1 MATVIDS
8 LIVTLG
14 LDNKD
19 FQQGMK
25 DTEKGLSDTR
35 KNTDRVG
42 KQIAASGKDAAEFF
56 GQMQRSA
63 IKFFAVL
70 TAGKGLINFTR
81 DVVSTG
87 ANLYRLSQNLDI
99 SADTLH
105 RWGRA
110 ADLNGGSME
119 GFLGT
124 LQNLGSQVTEIFM
137 KGDSAI
143 TPYLRQLG
151 VSVTDAAGKAK
162 PLTDILADIADS
174 TEKAFPDRNQRY
186 SYLKQMGF
194 DEGTINLIAK
204 GGKELS
210 STLAAQQGFSQ
221 KDADAAYKAEQTWIK
236 AQQRLEKLTRE
247 LVIKVL
253 PSLERLAESFVKM
266 AEVIIPPLSKAVEIF
281 AELDEKTDGWSTSLI
296 LALATLRLLGGSAVI
311 GGIASLSATMAGLAA
326 GAASLAAPLGFL
338 LYSGGLNKGE
348 DEELRKLQGDNYMG
362 PTLENKGH
370 DMSGVNDSSPARRNR
385 NPGNINFAGQKG
397 ATKNGRFAKFETVEA
412 GVAQM
417 YKQLAKYEREGRN
430 TIEKIISRW
439 APESENGSET
449 EAYIREVSKRMGI
462 DRNAQ
467 ISMANPAQAAS
478 LISAMAK
485 QESGWSLTDRQLW
498 GGIGQAHPMTQA
510 GAMSGVSMAQGGGGG
525 SQSISI
531 GQITVNT
538 AAKDARGVAAELKG
552 EIVRQFDAGLR

>member
-87 ANLYRLSQNLDI
+87 ANLSRLSKNLNI
-99 SADTLH
+99 SADTMH
-105 RWGRA
+105 RWGKA
-110 ADLNGGSME
+110 SELNGGSME

-204 GGKELS
+204 GGKELR

-236 AQQRLEKLTRE
+236 SQQRLEKLTRE

-253 PSLERLAESFVKM
+253 PSLERLANSFVKM
-266 AEVIIPPLSKAVEIF
+266 AEVMIPPLSSAIDIF
-281 AELDEKTDGWSTSLI
+281 VELDEATDGWSTSLA
-296 LALATLRLLGGSAVI
+296 LALGTLQLIGGSAVL
-311 GGIASLSATMAGLAA
+311 GGLASVATKIASIATSAATLST
-326 GAASLAAPLGFL
+326 PLWLL
-338 LYSGGLNKGE
+338 LYSEGLNKGE
-348 DEELRKLQGDNYMG
+348 DEELRKLQGENYMG
-362 PTLENKGH
+362 PTVANKKGGTVAERH
-370 DMSGVNDSSPARRNR
+370 N
-385 NPGNINFAGQKG
+385 NPGNLVFAGQRG
-397 ATKNGRFAKFETVEA
+397 ATKGETVAGHTFAKFQSTEEGVAALYRQLQLYQKRGIDTLTEIMGVYAPEGSNNTGAYINALSKTTGLDPNQQLNFGDPATAAAMIRGISQHEA
-412 GVAQM
+412 GKSYLNEQ
-417 YKQLAKYEREGRN
+417 QIL
-430 TIEKIISRW
+430 S
-439 APESENGSET
+439 
-449 EAYIREVSKRMGI
+449 GI
-462 DRNAQ
+462 
-467 ISMANPAQAAS
+467 
-478 LISAMAK
+478 
-485 QESGWSLTDRQLW
+485 
-498 GGIGQAHPMTQA
+498 
-510 GAMSGVSMAQGGGGG
+510 SMAQGGGSG
-525 SQSISI
+525 SSSVSI
-531 GQITVNT
+531 GQITVQT
-538 AAKDARGVAAELKG
+538 QATDARGIASGLKG

>member
-143 TPYLRQLG
+143 TPYLRQLRVG
-151 VSVTDAAGKAK
+151 VTDAAGKAK
-162 PLTDILADIADS
+162 PLTDILADIADAA
-174 TEKAFPDRNQRY
+174 EKIYPDRQQRY
-186 SYLKQMGF
+186 AFLQQMGF
-194 DEGTINLIAK
+194 DEGTLNLLVK
-204 GGKELS
+204 GGKELRNVI
-210 STLAAQQGFSQ
+210 AAQQEYSD
-221 KDADAAYKAEQTWIK
+221 KDNKAAFEAEQTWIK
-236 AQQRLEKLTRE
+236 AQQRLEKLTRD
-247 LVIKVL
+247 LVIKIL
-253 PSLERLAESFVKM
+253 PSLERLIETFVKFV
-266 AEVIIPPLSKAVEIF
+266 EVIIPPLSKAVEIF
-281 AELDEKTDGWSTSLI
+281 AELDEKTDGWSTALL
-296 LALATLRLLGGSAVI
+296 LALATLRLIGGSAVI
-311 GGIASLSATMAGLAA
+311 GGLASLSGIIAGLAA
-326 GAASLAAPLGFL
+326 GAAALAAPLGFL

-348 DEELRKLQGDNYMG
+348 DEALRNLQGDNYMG
-362 PTLENKGH
+362 ATVANKPGASVAERH
-370 DMSGVNDSSPARRNR
+370 N
-385 NPGNINFAGQKG
+385 NPGNLVFAGQRG
-397 ATKNGRFAKFETVEA
+397 ATVGETVAGHTFAKFQSTEEGVAALYRQLQLYQKRGIDTLTEIMGVYAPEGANNTGAYIKALSKTTGLDPNQQLNFGDPATAAAMIRGISQHEA
-412 GVAQM
+412 GKSYLNDQ
-417 YKQLAKYEREGRN
+417 QIL
-430 TIEKIISRW
+430 S
-439 APESENGSET
+439 
-449 EAYIREVSKRMGI
+449 GI
-462 DRNAQ
+462 N
-467 ISMANPAQAAS
+467 
-478 LISAMAK
+478 
-485 QESGWSLTDRQLW
+485 
-498 GGIGQAHPMTQA
+498 
-510 GAMSGVSMAQGGGGG
+510 MAQGGGGG
-525 SQSISI
+525 SSSVSI
-531 GQITVNT
+531 GQITINT
-538 AAKDARGVAAELKG
+538 QATDARGVAAGLRG
-552 EIVRQFDAGLR
+552 EIVRQHDAGLR

>member
-81 DVVSTG
+81 DVVTTG

-143 TPYLRQLG
+143 TPYLRQLRVG
-151 VSVTDAAGKAK
+151 VTDVAGKAK
-162 PLTDILADIADS
+162 PLTDILADIADAA
-174 TEKAFPDRNQRY
+174 EKIYPDRQQRY
-186 SYLKQMGF
+186 AFLQQMGF
-194 DEGTINLIAK
+194 DEGTLNLLVK
-204 GGKELS
+204 GGKELRNVI
-210 STLAAQQGFSQ
+210 AAQQEYSD
-221 KDADAAYKAEQTWIK
+221 KDNKAAFEAEQTWIK
-236 AQQRLEKLTRE
+236 AQQRLEKLTRD
-247 LVIKVL
+247 LVIKIL
-253 PSLERLAESFVKM
+253 PSLERLIETFVKFV
-266 AEVIIPPLSKAVEIF
+266 EVIIPPLSQAVEIF

-311 GGIASLSATMAGLAA
+311 GGIASLSATIAGLAA
-326 GAASLAAPLGFL
+326 GAAALAAPLGFL

-348 DEELRKLQGDNYMG
+348 DEELRKLQGEHYMG
-362 PTLENKGH
+362 PTLENKGP

-485 QESGWSLTDRQLW
+485 QESGWTLTDRQLW
-498 GGIGQAHPMTQA
+498 GGVGQAHPMTQA
-510 GAMSGVSMAQGGGGG
+510 GAMSGINLAQGGSGG
-525 SQSISI
+525 SSSVSI
-531 GQITVNT
+531 GQITINT
-538 AAKDARGVAAELKG
+538 QATDARGVASGLRG
-552 EIVRQFDAGLR
+552 EIVRQHDAGLR

>member
-1 MATVIDS
+1 METVIDS

-35 KNTDRVG
+35 KKTDRVG

-81 DVVSTG
+81 DVITTG
-87 ANLYRLSQNLDI
+87 ANLSRLSKNLNI
-99 SADTLH
+99 SADTMH
-105 RWGRA
+105 RWGKA
-110 ADLNGGSME
+110 SELNGGSME

-124 LQNLGSQVTEIFM
+124 LQNLNNQVTEIFM

-162 PLTDILADIADS
+162 PLTAVLGDIADA
-174 TEKAFPDRNQRY
+174 TEKAFPDRQQRY
-186 SYLKQMGF
+186 AYLQQMGF

-204 GGKELS
+204 GGKELR

-236 AQQRLEKLTRE
+236 AQQRLEKLTRD

-266 AEVIIPPLSKAVEIF
+266 TEVIIPPLSKAVEIF

-311 GGIASLSATMAGLAA
+311 GGIASLSATIAGLAA

-348 DEELRKLQGDNYMG
+348 DEELRKLQGENYMG
-362 PTLENKGH
+362 PTVANKPGTSVAERH
-370 DMSGVNDSSPARRNR
+370 N
-385 NPGNINFAGQKG
+385 NPGNLVFAGQRG
-397 ATKNGRFAKFETVEA
+397 ATKGETVAGHTFAKFQSAEEGIAALYRQLQLYQKRGIDTLTEIMGVYAPEGSNNTAAYVQALSKSTGLDPNQQLNFNDPATAAAMIRGISQHEA
-412 GVAQM
+412 GRSYLNDQ
-417 YKQLAKYEREGRN
+417 QIL
-430 TIEKIISRW
+430 S
-439 APESENGSET
+439 
-449 EAYIREVSKRMGI
+449 GI
-462 DRNAQ
+462 N
-467 ISMANPAQAAS
+467 
-478 LISAMAK
+478 
-485 QESGWSLTDRQLW
+485 
-498 GGIGQAHPMTQA
+498 
-510 GAMSGVSMAQGGGGG
+510 MAQGSGGG
-525 SQSISI
+525 SSSVSI
-531 GQITVNT
+531 GQITVQT
-538 AAKDARGVAAELKG
+538 QATDARGIASGLKS
-552 EIVRQFDAGLR
+552 EIVRQFDAGMR

>member
-19 FQQGMK
+19 FQRGMK

-87 ANLYRLSQNLDI
+87 ANLSRLSKNLNI
-99 SADTLH
+99 SADTMH
-105 RWGRA
+105 RWGKA
-110 ADLNGGSME
+110 SELNGGSME

-204 GGKELS
+204 GGKELR

-281 AELDEKTDGWSTSLI
+281 AELDEKTDGWSTALL
-296 LALATLRLLGGSAVI
+296 LALATLRLIGGAAVI
-311 GGIASLSATMAGLAA
+311 GGLASLSGIIAGLAA
-326 GAASLAAPLGFL
+326 GAAALAAPLGFL
-338 LYSGGLNKGE
+338 LYSGGLSKGE
-348 DEELRKLQGDNYMG
+348 DEELRKLQGENYMG
-362 PTLENKGH
+362 PTVVNKKGGTVAERH
-370 DMSGVNDSSPARRNR
+370 N
-385 NPGNINFAGQKG
+385 NPGNLVFAGQRG
-397 ATKNGRFAKFETVEA
+397 ATKGETVAGHTFAKFQSTEEGVAALYRQLQLYQKRGIDTLTEIMGVYAPEGANNTGAYINALSKTTGLDPNQQLNFGDPATAAAMIRGISQHEA
-412 GVAQM
+412 GKSYLNDQ
-417 YKQLAKYEREGRN
+417 QIL
-430 TIEKIISRW
+430 S
-439 APESENGSET
+439 
-449 EAYIREVSKRMGI
+449 GI
-462 DRNAQ
+462 N
-467 ISMANPAQAAS
+467 
-478 LISAMAK
+478 
-485 QESGWSLTDRQLW
+485 
-498 GGIGQAHPMTQA
+498 
-510 GAMSGVSMAQGGGGG
+510 MAQGGGGG
-525 SQSISI
+525 SSSVSI
-531 GQITVNT
+531 GQITVQT
-538 AAKDARGVAAELKG
+538 QATDARGIASGLKG
-552 EIVRQFDAGLR
+552 EIVRQFDAGIR

>member
-81 DVVSTG
+81 DVVTTG
-87 ANLYRLSQNLDI
+87 ANLSRLSKNLNI
-99 SADTLH
+99 SADTMH
-105 RWGRA
+105 RWGKA
-110 ADLNGGSME
+110 SELNGGSME

-124 LQNLGSQVTEIFM
+124 LQNLNNQVTEIFM
-137 KGDSAI
+137 RGDSAI

-151 VSVTDAAGKAK
+151 VSVTDASGKAK
-162 PLTDILADIADS
+162 PLTAVLGDIADA
-174 TEKAFPDRNQRY
+174 TEKAFPDRQQRY
-186 SYLKQMGF
+186 AYLQQMGF

-204 GGKELS
+204 GGKELRA
-210 STLAAQQGFSQ
+210 TLSAQQGFSQ

-236 AQQRLEKLTRE
+236 AQQRLEKLTRD

-348 DEELRKLQGDNYMG
+348 DEEIRRLQGEHYMG
-362 PTLENKGH
+362 PTVANKKGGTVAERH
-370 DMSGVNDSSPARRNR
+370 N
-385 NPGNINFAGQKG
+385 NPGNLVFAGQRG
-397 ATKNGRFAKFETVEA
+397 ATVGETVAGHTFAKFQSTEEGVAALYRQLQLYQKRGIDTLTEIMGVYAPEGANNTGAYINALSKSTGLDPNQQLNFNDPATAAAMIRGISQHEA
-412 GVAQM
+412 GKSYLNDQ
-417 YKQLAKYEREGRN
+417 QIL
-430 TIEKIISRW
+430 S
-439 APESENGSET
+439 
-449 EAYIREVSKRMGI
+449 GI
-462 DRNAQ
+462 
-467 ISMANPAQAAS
+467 
-478 LISAMAK
+478 
-485 QESGWSLTDRQLW
+485 
-498 GGIGQAHPMTQA
+498 
-510 GAMSGVSMAQGGGGG
+510 SMAQGSGGG
-525 SQSISI
+525 SSSVSI

-538 AAKDARGVAAELKG
+538 AAKDARGIAAGLKS
-552 EIVRQFDAGLR
+552 EIVRQFDPGMR

>member
-81 DVVSTG
+81 DVVTTG
-87 ANLYRLSQNLDI
+87 ANLSRLSKNLNI
-99 SADTLH
+99 SADTMH
-105 RWGRA
+105 RWGKA
-110 ADLNGGSME
+110 SELNGGSME

-124 LQNLGSQVTEIFM
+124 LQNLNNQVTEIFM

-162 PLTDILADIADS
+162 PLTAVLGDIADA
-174 TEKAFPDRNQRY
+174 TEKAFPDRQQRY
-186 SYLKQMGF
+186 AYLQQMGF

-204 GGKELS
+204 GGKELRA
-210 STLAAQQGFSQ
+210 TLAAQQGFSQ

-236 AQQRLEKLTRE
+236 AQQRLEKMTRD

-266 AEVIIPPLSKAVEIF
+266 AEVVIPPLSKAVEIF

-311 GGIASLSATMAGLAA
+311 GGLAGVATKLAA
-326 GAASLAAPLGFL
+326 MAASAASLAAPLGFL

-348 DEELRKLQGDNYMG
+348 DEELRKLQGENYMG
-362 PTLENKGH
+362 PTVANKKG
-370 DMSGVNDSSPARRNR
+370 SSVAERHN
-385 NPGNINFAGQKG
+385 NPGNLVFAGQRG
-397 ATKNGRFAKFETVEA
+397 ATVGETVAGHTFAKFKSTEEGVAALYRQLQLYQKRGIDTLTEIMGVYAPEGSNDTSAYIKALSKTTGLDPNQQLNFGDPATAAAMIRGISQHEA
-412 GVAQM
+412 GRSYLNDQ
-417 YKQLAKYEREGRN
+417 QIL
-430 TIEKIISRW
+430 S
-439 APESENGSET
+439 
-449 EAYIREVSKRMGI
+449 GI
-462 DRNAQ
+462 
-467 ISMANPAQAAS
+467 
-478 LISAMAK
+478 
-485 QESGWSLTDRQLW
+485 
-498 GGIGQAHPMTQA
+498 
-510 GAMSGVSMAQGGGGG
+510 SMAQGGGGG
-525 SQSISI
+525 SSSVSI

-538 AAKDARGVAAELKG
+538 AATDARGIASGLKG
-552 EIVRQFDAGLR
+552 EIVRQFDAGMR

>member
-56 GQMQRSA
+56 GEMQRSA

-81 DVVSTG
+81 DVVTTG

-162 PLTDILADIADS
+162 PLTDILADIASS
-174 TEKAFPDRNQRY
+174 TEKAFPDRQQRY
-186 SYLKQMGF
+186 AYLKQMGF
-194 DEGTINLIAK
+194 DEGTVNLLVK
-204 GGKELS
+204 GGKELRNVI
-210 STLAAQQGFSQ
+210 AAQQEYSD
-221 KDADAAYKAEQTWIK
+221 KDNKAAFEAEQTWIK
-236 AQQRLEKLTRE
+236 AQQRLEKLTRD

-253 PSLERLAESFVKM
+253 PSLERLIETFVKF

-281 AELDEKTDGWSTSLI
+281 AELDEKTDGWSTSLL

-311 GGIASLSATMAGLAA
+311 GGLASLSGTIAGLAA

-338 LYSGGLNKGE
+338 LYSGGLSKGE
-348 DEELRKLQGDNYMG
+348 DEELRKLQGENYMG
-362 PTLENKGH
+362 PTVANKPGTSVAERH
-370 DMSGVNDSSPARRNR
+370 N
-385 NPGNINFAGQKG
+385 NPGNLVFAGQRG
-397 ATKNGRFAKFETVEA
+397 ATKGETVAGHTFAKFQSTEEGVAALYRQLQLYQKRGIDTLTEIMGVYAPEGSNDTSAYIKALSKTTGLDPNQQLNFNDPATAAAMIRGISQHEA
-412 GVAQM
+412 G
-417 YKQLAKYEREGRN
+417 R
-430 TIEKIISRW
+430 
-439 APESENGSET
+439 
-449 EAYIREVSKRMGI
+449 AYLNDQQILSGI
-462 DRNAQ
+462 
-467 ISMANPAQAAS
+467 
-478 LISAMAK
+478 
-485 QESGWSLTDRQLW
+485 
-498 GGIGQAHPMTQA
+498 
-510 GAMSGVSMAQGGGGG
+510 SMAQGGGGG
-525 SQSISI
+525 SSSVSI
-531 GQITVNT
+531 GQITVQT
-538 AAKDARGVAAELKG
+538 QATDARGIASGLKG

>member
-19 FQQGMK
+19 FQKGMK

-87 ANLYRLSQNLDI
+87 ANLSRLSKNLNI
-99 SADTLH
+99 SADTMH
-105 RWGRA
+105 RWGKA
-110 ADLNGGSME
+110 SELNGGSME

-151 VSVTDAAGKAK
+151 VSVTDAVGKAK

-174 TEKAFPDRNQRY
+174 TEKAFPDRQQRY

-204 GGKELS
+204 GGKELR

-221 KDADAAYKAEQTWIK
+221 KDADAAYRAEQTWIK

-266 AEVIIPPLSKAVEIF
+266 AEVIIPPMSKAVEIF

-348 DEELRKLQGDNYMG
+348 DEELRKLQGDKYMG
-362 PTLENKGH
+362 PTVANKPGTSVAERH
-370 DMSGVNDSSPARRNR
+370 N
-385 NPGNINFAGQKG
+385 NPGNLVFAGQRG
-397 ATKNGRFAKFETVEA
+397 ATKGETVAGHTFAKFQSTEEGVAALYRQLQLYQKRGIDTLTEIMGVYAPEGANNTGAYINALSKTTGLDPDQQLNFGDPATAAAMIRGISQHEA
-412 GVAQM
+412 GKSYLNDQ
-417 YKQLAKYEREGRN
+417 QIL
-430 TIEKIISRW
+430 S
-439 APESENGSET
+439 
-449 EAYIREVSKRMGI
+449 GI
-462 DRNAQ
+462 N
-467 ISMANPAQAAS
+467 
-478 LISAMAK
+478 
-485 QESGWSLTDRQLW
+485 
-498 GGIGQAHPMTQA
+498 
-510 GAMSGVSMAQGGGGG
+510 MAQSVGGG
-525 SQSISI
+525 SSSVSI
-531 GQITVNT
+531 GQITVQT
-538 AAKDARGVAAELKG
+538 QATDARGIASGLKG
-552 EIVRQFDAGLR
+552 EIVRQFDAGMR

>member
-70 TAGKGLINFTR
+70 TAGKGLVNFTR
-81 DVVSTG
+81 DVVTTG
-87 ANLYRLSQNLDI
+87 ANLSRLSKNLNI
-99 SADTLH
+99 SADTMH
-105 RWGRA
+105 RWGKA
-110 ADLNGGSME
+110 SELNGGSME

-162 PLTDILADIADS
+162 PLTDILADIADA

-204 GGKELS
+204 GGKELR

-266 AEVIIPPLSKAVEIF
+266 TELIIPPLSQAVEIF
-281 AELDEKTDGWSTSLI
+281 AVLDEKTEGWSTSLL

-338 LYSGGLNKGE
+338 LYSSGLNKGE
-348 DEELRKLQGDNYMG
+348 DEELRKLQGENYMG
-362 PTLENKGH
+362 PTVANKPGTSVAERH
-370 DMSGVNDSSPARRNR
+370 N
-385 NPGNINFAGQKG
+385 NPGNLVFAGQRG
-397 ATKNGRFAKFETVEA
+397 ATVGETVAGHAFAKFQSTEEGVAALYRQLQLYQKRGIDTLTEIMGVYAPEGANNTGAYINALSKTTGLDPNQQLNFGDPATAAAMIRGISQHEA
-412 GVAQM
+412 GKSYLNDQ
-417 YKQLAKYEREGRN
+417 QIL
-430 TIEKIISRW
+430 S
-439 APESENGSET
+439 
-449 EAYIREVSKRMGI
+449 GI
-462 DRNAQ
+462 N
-467 ISMANPAQAAS
+467 
-478 LISAMAK
+478 
-485 QESGWSLTDRQLW
+485 
-498 GGIGQAHPMTQA
+498 
-510 GAMSGVSMAQGGGGG
+510 MAQGGGGG
-525 SQSISI
+525 SSSVSI
-531 GQITVNT
+531 GQITINT
-538 AAKDARGVAAELKG
+538 QATDARGVASGLRG
-552 EIVRQFDAGLR
+552 EIVRQHDAGLR

>member
-143 TPYLRQLG
+143 TPYLRQLRVG
-151 VSVTDAAGKAK
+151 VTDVAGKAK
-162 PLTDILADIADS
+162 PLTDILADIADAA
-174 TEKAFPDRNQRY
+174 EKIYPDRQQRY
-186 SYLKQMGF
+186 AYLQQMGF
-194 DEGTINLIAK
+194 DEGTLNLLVK
-204 GGKELS
+204 GGKELRNVI
-210 STLAAQQGFSQ
+210 AAQQEYSD
-221 KDADAAYKAEQTWIK
+221 KDNKAAFEAEQTWIK
-236 AQQRLEKLTRE
+236 AQQRLEKLTRD
-247 LVIKVL
+247 LVIKIL
-253 PSLERLAESFVKM
+253 PSLERLIETFVKFV
-266 AEVIIPPLSKAVEIF
+266 EVIIPPLSKAVEIF

-296 LALATLRLLGGSAVI
+296 LALATLRLIGGSAVI
-311 GGIASLSATMAGLAA
+311 GGLAGVATKLASMAASAV
-326 GAASLAAPLGFL
+326 SLAAPLGFL

-348 DEELRKLQGDNYMG
+348 DEALREIQGENYMG
-362 PTLENKGH
+362 PTLENKGP
-370 DMSGVNDSSPARRNR
+370 DMSGVNDSSPARRNL
-385 NPGNINFAGQKG
+385 NPGNIEFHGQKG

-417 YKQLAKYEREGRN
+417 YKQLAKYEREGLN

-439 APESENGSET
+439 APESENRSET

-485 QESGWSLTDRQLW
+485 QESGWTLTDRQLW
-498 GGIGQAHPMTQA
+498 GGVGQAHPMTQA
-510 GAMSGVSMAQGGGGG
+510 GAMSGINMAQGGGGG
-525 SQSISI
+525 SSSVSI
-531 GQITVNT
+531 GQVVVNT
-538 AAKDARGVAAELKG
+538 QATDARGIASGLKG

>member
-35 KNTDRVG
+35 KKTDRVG

-87 ANLYRLSQNLDI
+87 ANLSRLSKNLNI
-99 SADTLH
+99 SADTMH
-105 RWGRA
+105 RWGKA
-110 ADLNGGSME
+110 SELNGGSME

-143 TPYLRQLG
+143 TPYLRQLS

-162 PLTDILADIADS
+162 PLTDILADIADA

-204 GGKELS
+204 GGKELR

-236 AQQRLEKLTRE
+236 AQQRLEKITRE

-266 AEVIIPPLSKAVEIF
+266 AEVIIPPLSSAVEIF
-281 AELDEKTDGWSTSLI
+281 AELDEKTEGWSTSLL
-296 LALATLRLLGGSAVI
+296 LALATLRLIGGSSVI
-311 GGIASLSATMAGLAA
+311 GGLVGLSTTLAGMAA
-326 GAASLAAPLGFL
+326 GAASLFAPLGAM
-338 LYSGGLNKGE
+338 LYSGKLNSNE
-348 DEELRKLQGDNYMG
+348 DEALKQLYGEHYMG
-362 PTLENKGH
+362 PTVANKPGTSVAERH
-370 DMSGVNDSSPARRNR
+370 N
-385 NPGNINFAGQKG
+385 NPGNLVFAGQRG
-397 ATKNGRFAKFETVEA
+397 AAVGETVAGHTFAKFQSTEEGVSALYRQLQLYQKRGIDTLTEIMGVYAPEGANNTGAYINALSKTTGLDPNQQLNFGDPATAAAMIRGISQHEA
-412 GVAQM
+412 GKSYLNDQ
-417 YKQLAKYEREGRN
+417 QIL
-430 TIEKIISRW
+430 S
-439 APESENGSET
+439 
-449 EAYIREVSKRMGI
+449 GI
-462 DRNAQ
+462 
-467 ISMANPAQAAS
+467 
-478 LISAMAK
+478 
-485 QESGWSLTDRQLW
+485 
-498 GGIGQAHPMTQA
+498 
-510 GAMSGVSMAQGGGGG
+510 SMAQGGGGG
-525 SQSISI
+525 SSSVSI
-531 GQITVNT
+531 GQITVQT
-538 AAKDARGVAAELKG
+538 QATDARGIASGLKS
-552 EIVRQFDAGLR
+552 EIVRQFDAGIR

>member
-81 DVVSTG
+81 DVVTTG
-87 ANLYRLSQNLDI
+87 ANLSRLSKNLNI
-99 SADTLH
+99 SADTIH
-105 RWGRA
+105 RWGKA
-110 ADLNGGSME
+110 SELNGGSVE

-162 PLTDILADIADS
+162 PLTDILADIADA

-204 GGKELS
+204 GGKELR

-311 GGIASLSATMAGLAA
+311 GGLASLSGTIAGLAA

-348 DEELRKLQGDNYMG
+348 DEELRKLQGENYMG
-362 PTLENKGH
+362 PTVANKKG
-370 DMSGVNDSSPARRNR
+370 SSVAERHN
-385 NPGNINFAGQKG
+385 NPGNLVFAGQRG
-397 ATKNGRFAKFETVEA
+397 ATVGETVAGHTFARFQSTEEGVAALYRQLQLYQKRGIDTLTEIMGVYAPEGSNDTSAYIKALSKTTGLDPNQQLNFGDPATAAAMIRGISQHEA
-412 GVAQM
+412 GKSYLNDQ
-417 YKQLAKYEREGRN
+417 QIL
-430 TIEKIISRW
+430 S
-439 APESENGSET
+439 
-449 EAYIREVSKRMGI
+449 GI
-462 DRNAQ
+462 N
-467 ISMANPAQAAS
+467 
-478 LISAMAK
+478 
-485 QESGWSLTDRQLW
+485 
-498 GGIGQAHPMTQA
+498 
-510 GAMSGVSMAQGGGGG
+510 MAQGGGGG
-525 SQSISI
+525 SQQVSI
-531 GQITVNT
+531 GQVVVNT
-538 AAKDARGVAAELKG
+538 AATDARGIASGLKG
-552 EIVRQFDAGLR
+552 EIVRQFDAGMR

>member
-70 TAGKGLINFTR
+70 TAGRGLINFTR

-87 ANLYRLSQNLDI
+87 ANLSRLSKNLNI
-99 SADTLH
+99 SADTMH
-105 RWGRA
+105 RWGKA
-110 ADLNGGSME
+110 SELNGGSME

-124 LQNLGSQVTEIFM
+124 LQNLNSQVTEIFM

-143 TPYLRQLG
+143 TPYLRELRVG
-151 VSVTDAAGKAK
+151 VTDAAKKAK
-162 PLTDILADIADS
+162 PLTDILGDIADAA
-174 TEKAFPDRNQRY
+174 EKAFPDRQQRY
-186 SYLKQMGF
+186 AYLQQMGF
-194 DEGTINLIAK
+194 DEGTLNLLVK
-204 GGKELS
+204 GGKELR

-221 KDADAAYKAEQTWIK
+221 KNADAAYEAEQTWIK
-236 AQQRLEKLTRE
+236 AQQRLEKLTRD

-266 AEVIIPPLSKAVEIF
+266 TEVIIPPLSKAVEIF

-296 LALATLRLLGGSAVI
+296 LALAALRLLGGSAVI
-311 GGIASLSATMAGLAA
+311 GGISSLAA
-326 GAASLAAPLGFL
+326 VLAGMAASLAGPAAV
-338 LYSGGLNKGE
+338 LYAMVRSGDLNAGE
-348 DEELRKLQGDNYMG
+348 DEALEQLYRENYMG
-362 PTLENKGH
+362 KTFENKGP
-370 DMSGVNDSSPARRNR
+370 DMSGVNDSSPARRNL
-385 NPGNINFAGQKG
+385 NPGNIEFAGQKG

-485 QESGWSLTDRQLW
+485 HESGWTLTDRQLW
-498 GGIGQAHPMTQA
+498 VGVGQAHPMTQA
-510 GAMSGVSMAQGGGGG
+510 GAMSGINMAQGGGGG
-525 SQSISI
+525 SSSISI
-531 GQITVNT
+531 GQITIQT
-538 AAKDARGVAAELKG
+538 PATDARGIASGLKG

>member
-81 DVVSTG
+81 DVVTTG
-87 ANLYRLSQNLDI
+87 ANLSRLSKNLNI
-99 SADTLH
+99 SADTMH
-105 RWGRA
+105 RWGKA
-110 ADLNGGSME
+110 SELNGGSME

-151 VSVTDAAGKAK
+151 VGVTDAAGKAK

-204 GGKELS
+204 GGKELR

-266 AEVIIPPLSKAVEIF
+266 AEVIIPPLSQAVEIF
-281 AELDEKTDGWSTSLI
+281 AELDEKTEGWSTSLL

-348 DEELRKLQGDNYMG
+348 DEALRDIQGENYMG
-362 PTLENKGH
+362 PTVANKKGGTVAERH
-370 DMSGVNDSSPARRNR
+370 N
-385 NPGNINFAGQKG
+385 NPGNLVFAGQRGASKG
-397 ATKNGRFAKFETVEA
+397 ETVAGHTFAKFKSTEEGIAALYRQLQLYQQRGIDTLAEVMGVYAPEGANNTNAYIKALSKSTGLDPNQQLNFGDPATAAAMIRGISQHEA
-412 GVAQM
+412 GKSYLNDQ
-417 YKQLAKYEREGRN
+417 QIL
-430 TIEKIISRW
+430 S
-439 APESENGSET
+439 
-449 EAYIREVSKRMGI
+449 GI
-462 DRNAQ
+462 N
-467 ISMANPAQAAS
+467 
-478 LISAMAK
+478 
-485 QESGWSLTDRQLW
+485 
-498 GGIGQAHPMTQA
+498 
-510 GAMSGVSMAQGGGGG
+510 MAQGGDGG
-525 SQSISI
+525 SQSVSI
-531 GQITVNT
+531 GQVTVNT
-538 AAKDARGVAAELKG
+538 QATDARGIASGLKG

>member
-63 IKFFAVL
+63 LKFFAVL

-124 LQNLGSQVTEIFM
+124 LQNLNSQVTEIFM
-137 KGDSAI
+137 KGGSAI
-143 TPYLRQLG
+143 TPYLRELRVG
-151 VSVTDAAGKAK
+151 VTDAAEKAK
-162 PLTDILADIADS
+162 PLTDILADIADAA
-174 TEKAFPDRNQRY
+174 EKAFPDRQQRY
-186 SYLKQMGF
+186 AYLQQMGF
-194 DEGTINLIAK
+194 DEGTLNLLVK
-204 GGKELS
+204 GGKELRNVI
-210 STLAAQQGFSQ
+210 AAQQEYSD
-221 KDADAAYKAEQTWIK
+221 KDNKAAFEAEQTWIK
-236 AQQRLEKLTRE
+236 AQQRLEKLTRD
-247 LVIKVL
+247 LVIKIL
-253 PSLERLAESFVKM
+253 PSLERLIETFVKFV
-266 AEVIIPPLSKAVEIF
+266 EVIIPPMSKAVEIF
-281 AELDEKTDGWSTSLI
+281 ADLDEKTDGWSTSLI

-311 GGIASLSATMAGLAA
+311 GGLASLSGIIAGLAA
-326 GAASLAAPLGFL
+326 GAASLAAPLGFM

-348 DEELRKLQGDNYMG
+348 DEALEQLYRENYMG
-362 PTLENKGH
+362 KTFENKGP
-370 DMSGVNDSSPARRNR
+370 DTSGVNDSSPARRNR
-385 NPGNINFAGQKG
+385 NPGNIEFAGQKG

-462 DRNAQ
+462 DRNAK

-485 QESGWSLTDRQLW
+485 HESGWTLTDRQLW
-498 GGIGQAHPMTQA
+498 GGVGQAHPMTQS
-510 GAMSGVSMAQGGGGG
+510 GAMSGINIAQGGGG
-525 SQSISI
+525 SSSVSI
-531 GQITVNT
+531 GQITVQT
-538 AAKDARGVAAELKG
+538 QATDARGIASGLKG
-552 EIVRQFDAGLR
+552 EIVRQFDAGIR

>member
-19 FQQGMK
+19 FQKGIK

-56 GQMQRSA
+56 SQMQRSA

-81 DVVSTG
+81 DVVTTG
-87 ANLYRLSQNLDI
+87 ANLSRLSKNLNI
-99 SADTLH
+99 SADTMH
-105 RWGRA
+105 RWGKA
-110 ADLNGGSME
+110 SELNGGSME

-162 PLTDILADIADS
+162 PLTNILSDISDA
-174 TEKAFPDRNQRY
+174 TEKAFPDRQQRY
-186 SYLKQMGF
+186 AYLKQMGF

-204 GGKELS
+204 GGKELR

-236 AQQRLEKLTRE
+236 VQQRLEKMTRE
-247 LVIKVL
+247 LVIKAL

-266 AEVIIPPLSKAVEIF
+266 AEVMIPPLSQAVDIF

-296 LALATLRLLGGSAVI
+296 LALATLRLIGGSAVI
-311 GGIASLSATMAGLAA
+311 GGLASLSTTIAGLAA

-348 DEELRKLQGDNYMG
+348 DEALRDIQGENYMG
-362 PTLENKGH
+362 PTVANKKGGTVAERH
-370 DMSGVNDSSPARRNR
+370 N
-385 NPGNINFAGQKG
+385 NPGNLVFAGQRG
-397 ATKNGRFAKFETVEA
+397 ATKGETVAGHTFAKFEKMEDGIAALYRQLQLFQKRGVDTISEVMEIYAPSKTNNTAAYVQALSQSTGLDPNQQLNFNDPATAAAMIRGISKHEA
-412 GVAQM
+412 GKSYLSDQ
-417 YKQLAKYEREGRN
+417 QIL
-430 TIEKIISRW
+430 S
-439 APESENGSET
+439 
-449 EAYIREVSKRMGI
+449 GI
-462 DRNAQ
+462 
-467 ISMANPAQAAS
+467 
-478 LISAMAK
+478 
-485 QESGWSLTDRQLW
+485 
-498 GGIGQAHPMTQA
+498 
-510 GAMSGVSMAQGGGGG
+510 SMAQGGGGG
-525 SQSISI
+525 GSSVSI
-531 GQITVNT
+531 GQITVQT
-538 AAKDARGVAAELKG
+538 QATDARGIASGLKG

>member
-35 KNTDRVG
+35 KKTDRVG

-87 ANLYRLSQNLDI
+87 ANLSRLSKNLNI
-99 SADTLH
+99 SADTMH
-105 RWGRA
+105 RWGKA
-110 ADLNGGSME
+110 SEMNGGSME

-124 LQNLGSQVTEIFM
+124 LQNLNNQVTEIFM

-162 PLTDILADIADS
+162 PLTAVLGDIADA
-174 TEKAFPDRNQRY
+174 TEKAFPDRQQRY
-186 SYLKQMGF
+186 AYLQQMGF

-204 GGKELS
+204 GGKELRA
-210 STLAAQQGFSQ
+210 TLAAQQGFSQ
-221 KDADAAYKAEQTWIK
+221 KDADAAYKAEQTWLK
-236 AQQRLEKLTRE
+236 AQQRLEKMTRD

-266 AEVIIPPLSKAVEIF
+266 TEVIIPPLSKAVEIF

-311 GGIASLSATMAGLAA
+311 GGLASLSGTIAGLAA

-348 DEELRKLQGDNYMG
+348 DEELRKLQGENYMG
-362 PTLENKGH
+362 STVANKKG
-370 DMSGVNDSSPARRNR
+370 SSVAERHN
-385 NPGNINFAGQKG
+385 NPGNLVFAGQRG
-397 ATKNGRFAKFETVEA
+397 ATVGETVAGHTFAKFQSTEEGVAALYRQLQLYQKRGIDTLTEIMGVYAPEGANNTGAYIKALSKTTGLDPNQQLNFGDPATAAAMIRGISQHEA
-412 GVAQM
+412 GKSYLNDQ
-417 YKQLAKYEREGRN
+417 QIL
-430 TIEKIISRW
+430 S
-439 APESENGSET
+439 
-449 EAYIREVSKRMGI
+449 GI
-462 DRNAQ
+462 
-467 ISMANPAQAAS
+467 
-478 LISAMAK
+478 
-485 QESGWSLTDRQLW
+485 
-498 GGIGQAHPMTQA
+498 
-510 GAMSGVSMAQGGGGG
+510 SMAQGGGGG
-525 SQSISI
+525 SSSVSI
-531 GQITVNT
+531 GQITIQTQATDV
-538 AAKDARGVAAELKG
+538 RGIASGLRG
-552 EIVRQFDAGLR
+552 EIVRQHDAGLR

>member
-19 FQQGMK
+19 FQKGIK

-35 KNTDRVG
+35 KNTDKVG

-87 ANLYRLSQNLDI
+87 ANLSRLSKNLNI
-99 SADTLH
+99 SADTMH
-105 RWGRA
+105 RWGKA
-110 ADLNGGSME
+110 SELNGGSME

-151 VSVTDAAGKAK
+151 VGVTDASGKAK
-162 PLTDILADIADS
+162 QLTDILADIADAAE
-174 TEKAFPDRNQRY
+174 EKIPDRYQRY
-186 SYLKQMGF
+186 SFLKQMGF

-204 GGKELS
+204 VGKELR

-236 AQQRLEKLTRE
+236 AQQRLEKLTRD

-311 GGIASLSATMAGLAA
+311 GGLAGVATKLASMAAS
-326 GAASLAAPLGFL
+326 AASLAAPLGFL

-348 DEELRKLQGDNYMG
+348 DEELRKLQGENYMG
-362 PTLENKGH
+362 ATVANK
-370 DMSGVNDSSPARRNR
+370 SGTSVAERHN
-385 NPGNINFAGQKG
+385 NPGNLVFAGQRG
-397 ATKNGRFAKFETVEA
+397 ATKGETVAGHTFAKFQSAEEGVAALYRQLQLFQKRGIDTLSEVMEIYAPRKTNNTGAYIKALSKTTGLDPNQQLNFGDPATAAAMIRGISQHEA
-412 GVAQM
+412 GKSYLNDQ
-417 YKQLAKYEREGRN
+417 QIL
-430 TIEKIISRW
+430 S
-439 APESENGSET
+439 
-449 EAYIREVSKRMGI
+449 GI
-462 DRNAQ
+462 N
-467 ISMANPAQAAS
+467 
-478 LISAMAK
+478 
-485 QESGWSLTDRQLW
+485 
-498 GGIGQAHPMTQA
+498 
-510 GAMSGVSMAQGGGGG
+510 MAQGGGGG
-525 SQSISI
+525 SSSVSI
-531 GQITVNT
+531 GQVVVNT
-538 AAKDARGVAAELKG
+538 AATDARGIASGLKG
-552 EIVRQFDAGLR
+552 ELVRQFDGGMQ

>member
-19 FQQGMK
+19 FQKGMK

-87 ANLYRLSQNLDI
+87 ANLSRLSKNLNI
-99 SADTLH
+99 SADTMH
-105 RWGRA
+105 RWGKA
-110 ADLNGGSME
+110 SELNGGSME

-174 TEKAFPDRNQRY
+174 AEKAFPDRNQRY

-204 GGKELS
+204 GGKELR

-236 AQQRLEKLTRE
+236 AQQRLEKMTRE

-281 AELDEKTDGWSTSLI
+281 AELDEKTDGWSTSLL

-311 GGIASLSATMAGLAA
+311 GGIASLSGIIADLAA

-348 DEELRKLQGDNYMG
+348 DEALKQLQGENYMG
-362 PTLENKGH
+362 PTLENKGP
-370 DMSGVNDSSPARRNR
+370 DMSGVNDSSPARRNL

-485 QESGWSLTDRQLW
+485 QESGWNLTDRQLW
-498 GGIGQAHPMTQA
+498 GGVGQAHPMTQA
-510 GAMSGVSMAQGGGGG
+510 GAMSGINMAQGGGGG
-525 SQSISI
+525 SSSVSI
-531 GQITVNT
+531 GQITVQT
-538 AAKDARGVAAELKG
+538 QATDARGIASGLKG

>member
-35 KNTDRVG
+35 KKTDRVG

-63 IKFFAVL
+63 IKFFAAL

-87 ANLYRLSQNLDI
+87 ANLSRLSKNLDI
-99 SADTLH
+99 SADTMH
-105 RWGRA
+105 RWGKA
-110 ADLNGGSME
+110 SELNGGSME
-119 GFLGT
+119 GFLGA
-124 LQNLGSQVTEIFM
+124 LQDLNGQITEIQM
-137 KGDSAI
+137 TGTSSMV
-143 TPYLRQLG
+143 PYFRQLG
-151 VSVTDAAGKAK
+151 VSIVDAAGNAK
-162 PLTDILADIADS
+162 SSVQIYEDVADAVGKIYKNQNERYAYLKKMGIAD
-174 TEKAFPDRNQRY
+174 
-186 SYLKQMGF
+186 
-194 DEGTINLIAK
+194 EGLVNLMVK
-204 GGKELS
+204 GGKELR

-236 AQQRLEKLTRE
+236 AQQRLEKLTRD

-266 AEVIIPPLSKAVEIF
+266 AEVIIPPLSQAVEIF

-311 GGIASLSATMAGLAA
+311 GGIASLSATIAGLAA

-348 DEELRKLQGDNYMG
+348 DEELRKLQGENYMG
-362 PTLENKGH
+362 PTVANKPGTSVAERH
-370 DMSGVNDSSPARRNR
+370 N
-385 NPGNINFAGQKG
+385 NPGNLVFAGQRG
-397 ATKNGRFAKFETVEA
+397 ATVGETVAGHTFARFQSTEE
-412 GVAQM
+412 GVAAL
-417 YKQLAKYEREGRN
+417 YRQLQLYQKRGIDTLTEIMGVY
-430 TIEKIISRW
+430 
-439 APESENGSET
+439 APEGANNTG
-449 EAYIREVSKRMGI
+449 AYINALSKTTGLDPNQQLNFGDPATAAAMIRGI
-462 DRNAQ
+462 SQ
-467 ISMANPAQAAS
+467 H
-478 LISAMAK
+478 
-485 QESGWSLTDRQLW
+485 ESGKSYLNDQQILS
-498 GGIGQAHPMTQA
+498 GIN
-510 GAMSGVSMAQGGGGG
+510 MAQGGGGG
-525 SQSISI
+525 SSSVSIE
-531 GQITVNT
+531 QVVVNT
-538 AAKDARGVAAELKG
+538 QATDARGIASGLKS

>member
-87 ANLYRLSQNLDI
+87 ANLSRLSKNLNI
-99 SADTLH
+99 SADTMH
-105 RWGRA
+105 RWGKA
-110 ADLNGGSME
+110 SELNGGSME

-124 LQNLGSQVTEIFM
+124 LQNLNNQVTEIFM

-162 PLTDILADIADS
+162 PLTAVLGDIADA
-174 TEKAFPDRNQRY
+174 TEKAFPDRQQRY
-186 SYLKQMGF
+186 AYLQQMGF

-204 GGKELS
+204 GGKELRA
-210 STLAAQQGFSQ
+210 TLAAQQGFSQ
-221 KDADAAYKAEQTWIK
+221 KDADAAYNAEQTWLK
-236 AQQRLEKLTRE
+236 AQQRLEKLTRD

-266 AEVIIPPLSKAVEIF
+266 TEVIIPPLSKAVEIF

-348 DEELRKLQGDNYMG
+348 DEELRKLQGENYMG
-362 PTLENKGH
+362 PTVANKKG
-370 DMSGVNDSSPARRNR
+370 SSVAERHN
-385 NPGNINFAGQKG
+385 NPGNLVFAGQRG
-397 ATKNGRFAKFETVEA
+397 ATVGETVAGHTFAKFKSTEEGVAALYRQLQLYQKRGIDTLTEVMGVYAPEGSNDTSAYIKALSKTTGLDPNQQLNFGDPATAAAMIRGISQHEA
-412 GVAQM
+412 GKSYLNDQ
-417 YKQLAKYEREGRN
+417 QIL
-430 TIEKIISRW
+430 S
-439 APESENGSET
+439 
-449 EAYIREVSKRMGI
+449 GI
-462 DRNAQ
+462 
-467 ISMANPAQAAS
+467 
-478 LISAMAK
+478 
-485 QESGWSLTDRQLW
+485 
-498 GGIGQAHPMTQA
+498 
-510 GAMSGVSMAQGGGGG
+510 SMAQGGGGG
-525 SQSISI
+525 SQQVSI
-531 GQITVNT
+531 GQVVVNT
-538 AAKDARGVAAELKG
+538 QATDARGIASGLKG
-552 EIVRQFDAGLR
+552 EIVRQFDAGMR

>member
-35 KNTDRVG
+35 KKTDRVG

-81 DVVSTG
+81 DVVTTG
-87 ANLYRLSQNLDI
+87 ANLSRLSKNLNI
-99 SADTLH
+99 SADTMH
-105 RWGRA
+105 RWGKA
-110 ADLNGGSME
+110 SELNGGSVE

-124 LQNLGSQVTEIFM
+124 LQSLGSQVTEIFM

-204 GGKELS
+204 GGKELR

-281 AELDEKTDGWSTSLI
+281 AELDEKTDGWSTALL
-296 LALATLRLLGGSAVI
+296 LALATLRLIGGSAVI
-311 GGIASLSATMAGLAA
+311 GGLASLSGIIAGLAA
-326 GAASLAAPLGFL
+326 GAAALAAPLGFL
-338 LYSGGLNKGE
+338 LYSGGLSKGE
-348 DEELRKLQGDNYMG
+348 DEELRKLQGEHYMG
-362 PTLENKGH
+362 PTVANKPGTSVAERH
-370 DMSGVNDSSPARRNR
+370 N
-385 NPGNINFAGQKG
+385 NPGNLVFAGQRG
-397 ATKNGRFAKFETVEA
+397 ATKGETVAGHTFAKFQSAEEGVAALYRQLQLYQKRGIDTLTEIMGVYAPEGANNTGAYINALSKTTGLDPNQQLNFGDPATAAAMIRGISQHEA
-412 GVAQM
+412 GKSYLNDQ
-417 YKQLAKYEREGRN
+417 QIL
-430 TIEKIISRW
+430 S
-439 APESENGSET
+439 
-449 EAYIREVSKRMGI
+449 GI
-462 DRNAQ
+462 N
-467 ISMANPAQAAS
+467 I
-478 LISAMAK
+478 
-485 QESGWSLTDRQLW
+485 
-498 GGIGQAHPMTQA
+498 
-510 GAMSGVSMAQGGGGG
+510 AQGGGGG
-525 SQSISI
+525 SSSVSI
-531 GQITVNT
+531 GQITVQT
-538 AAKDARGVAAELKG
+538 QATDARGIASGLKG
-552 EIVRQFDAGLR
+552 EIVRQFDAGMR

>member
-35 KNTDRVG
+35 KKTDKVG
-42 KQIAASGKDAAEFF
+42 KDIAASGRDAAEFF

-81 DVVSTG
+81 DVVSAG

-110 ADLNGGSME
+110 ADLNGGNME

-162 PLTDILADIADS
+162 PLTDILADIASS
-174 TEKAFPDRNQRY
+174 TEKAFPDRQQRY
-186 SYLKQMGF
+186 AYLKQMGF
-194 DEGTINLIAK
+194 DEGTVNLLVK
-204 GGKELS
+204 GGKELRNVI
-210 STLAAQQGFSQ
+210 AAQQEYSD
-221 KDADAAYKAEQTWIK
+221 KDNKAAFEAEQTWIK
-236 AQQRLEKLTRE
+236 AQQRLEKLTRD
-247 LVIKVL
+247 LVIKIL
-253 PSLERLAESFVKM
+253 PSLERLIETFVKF
-266 AEVIIPPLSKAVEIF
+266 AEVIIPPLSQAVEIF
-281 AELDEKTDGWSTSLI
+281 AELDEKTDGWSTSLL

-311 GGIASLSATMAGLAA
+311 GGIASLSATMAALAA

-338 LYSGGLNKGE
+338 LYSGGLSKGE

-362 PTLENKGH
+362 PTVANKKGGTVAERH
-370 DMSGVNDSSPARRNR
+370 N
-385 NPGNINFAGQKG
+385 NPGNLVFAGQRG
-397 ATKNGRFAKFETVEA
+397 ATKGETVAGHTFAKFQSTEEGVAALYRQLQLYQKRGIDTLTEIMGVYAPEGANNTGAYIKALSKTTGLDPNKQLNFGDPATAAAMIRGISQHEA
-412 GVAQM
+412 GKSYLNDQ
-417 YKQLAKYEREGRN
+417 QIL
-430 TIEKIISRW
+430 S
-439 APESENGSET
+439 
-449 EAYIREVSKRMGI
+449 GI
-462 DRNAQ
+462 
-467 ISMANPAQAAS
+467 
-478 LISAMAK
+478 
-485 QESGWSLTDRQLW
+485 
-498 GGIGQAHPMTQA
+498 
-510 GAMSGVSMAQGGGGG
+510 SMAQGGGGG
-525 SQSISI
+525 GSSVSI
-531 GQITVNT
+531 GRITVQT
-538 AAKDARGVAAELKG
+538 QATDARGIASGLKG
-552 EIVRQFDAGLR
+552 EIVRQFDAGMR

>member
-8 LIVTLG
+8 MIVTLG

-35 KNTDRVG
+35 KKTDRVG
-42 KQIAASGKDAAEFF
+42 KDIAASGKDAAEFF

-87 ANLYRLSQNLDI
+87 ANLSRLSKNLNI
-99 SADTLH
+99 SADTMH
-105 RWGRA
+105 RWGKA
-110 ADLNGGSME
+110 SELNGGSME

-204 GGKELS
+204 GGKELR

-247 LVIKVL
+247 MVIKVL
-253 PSLERLAESFVKM
+253 PSLERLADSFVKM
-266 AEVIIPPLSKAVEIF
+266 AEVIIPPLSSAVEIF
-281 AELDEKTDGWSTSLI
+281 AELDEKTEGWSTSLL

-311 GGIASLSATMAGLAA
+311 GGLAGLSATMAGLAA
-326 GAASLAAPLGFL
+326 GTASLLAPLGAM
-338 LYSGGLNKGE
+338 LYSGKLNSNE
-348 DEELRKLQGDNYMG
+348 DEALKQLYGENYMG
-362 PTLENKGH
+362 PTVANKPGTSVAERH
-370 DMSGVNDSSPARRNR
+370 N
-385 NPGNINFAGQKG
+385 NPGNLVFAGQRG
-397 ATKNGRFAKFETVEA
+397 ATVGETVAGHTFAKFQSTEEGVAALYRQLQLYQKRGIDTLTEIMGVYAPEGANNTGAYINALSKTTGLDPNQQLNFGDPATAAAMIRGISQHEA
-412 GVAQM
+412 GKSYLNDQ
-417 YKQLAKYEREGRN
+417 QIL
-430 TIEKIISRW
+430 S
-439 APESENGSET
+439 
-449 EAYIREVSKRMGI
+449 GI
-462 DRNAQ
+462 N
-467 ISMANPAQAAS
+467 
-478 LISAMAK
+478 
-485 QESGWSLTDRQLW
+485 
-498 GGIGQAHPMTQA
+498 
-510 GAMSGVSMAQGGGGG
+510 MAQGSGGG
-525 SQSISI
+525 SQQVSI
-531 GQITVNT
+531 GQVTVNT
-538 AAKDARGVAAELKG
+538 QATDARGIASGLKG

>member
-35 KNTDRVG
+35 KKTDRVG

-87 ANLYRLSQNLDI
+87 ANLSRLSKNLNI
-99 SADTLH
+99 SADTMH
-105 RWGRA
+105 RWGKA
-110 ADLNGGSME
+110 SELNGGSME

-162 PLTDILADIADS
+162 PLTDILADIADA

-204 GGKELS
+204 GGKELR

-236 AQQRLEKLTRE
+236 AQQRLEKLTRD
-247 LVIKVL
+247 LVIRVL

-311 GGIASLSATMAGLAA
+311 GGLANLSGTIAGLAA

-348 DEELRKLQGDNYMG
+348 DEALRNLQGENYMG
-362 PTLENKGH
+362 ATVANKPGTSVAERH
-370 DMSGVNDSSPARRNR
+370 N
-385 NPGNINFAGQKG
+385 NPGNLVFAGQRG
-397 ATKNGRFAKFETVEA
+397 ATVGETVAGHTFAKFQSTEEGVAALYRQLQLYQKRGIDTLTEIMGVYAPEGANNTGAYINALSKTTGLDPNRQLNFGDPATAAAMIRGISQHEA
-412 GVAQM
+412 GRSYLNDQ
-417 YKQLAKYEREGRN
+417 QIL
-430 TIEKIISRW
+430 S
-439 APESENGSET
+439 
-449 EAYIREVSKRMGI
+449 GI
-462 DRNAQ
+462 N
-467 ISMANPAQAAS
+467 
-478 LISAMAK
+478 
-485 QESGWSLTDRQLW
+485 
-498 GGIGQAHPMTQA
+498 
-510 GAMSGVSMAQGGGGG
+510 MAQGGGGG
-525 SQSISI
+525 SQSVSI
-531 GQITVNT
+531 GHVTVNT
-538 AAKDARGVAAELKG
+538 QATDARGIAAAMKG
-552 EIVRQFDAGLR
+552 ELVRQFDAGLR

>member
-81 DVVSTG
+81 DVVTTG
-87 ANLYRLSQNLDI
+87 ANLSRLSKNLNI
-99 SADTLH
+99 SADTIH
-105 RWGRA
+105 RWGKA
-110 ADLNGGSME
+110 SELNGGSVE

-162 PLTDILADIADS
+162 PLTDILADIADA

-204 GGKELS
+204 GGKELR

-311 GGIASLSATMAGLAA
+311 GGLASLSGTIAGLAA

-348 DEELRKLQGDNYMG
+348 DEELRKLQGENYMG
-362 PTLENKGH
+362 PTVANKKG
-370 DMSGVNDSSPARRNR
+370 SSVAERHN
-385 NPGNINFAGQKG
+385 NPGNLVFAGQRG
-397 ATKNGRFAKFETVEA
+397 ATVGETVAGHTFARFQSTEEGVAALYRQLQLYQKRGIDTLTEIMGVYAPEGSNDTSAYIKALSKTTGLDPNQQLNFNDPATAAAMIRGISQHEA
-412 GVAQM
+412 GRSYLNDQ
-417 YKQLAKYEREGRN
+417 QIL
-430 TIEKIISRW
+430 S
-439 APESENGSET
+439 
-449 EAYIREVSKRMGI
+449 GI
-462 DRNAQ
+462 N
-467 ISMANPAQAAS
+467 
-478 LISAMAK
+478 
-485 QESGWSLTDRQLW
+485 
-498 GGIGQAHPMTQA
+498 
-510 GAMSGVSMAQGGGGG
+510 MAQGGGG
-525 SQSISI
+525 SSSVSI
-531 GQITVNT
+531 GQITVQT
-538 AAKDARGVAAELKG
+538 QATDARGIAAGLKG
-552 EIVRQFDAGLR
+552 EIVRQFDAGMR

>member
-35 KNTDRVG
+35 KKTDRVG
-42 KQIAASGKDAAEFF
+42 KDIAASGKDAAEFF

-81 DVVSTG
+81 DVVTTG
-87 ANLYRLSQNLDI
+87 ANLSRLSKNLNI
-99 SADTLH
+99 SADTMH
-105 RWGRA
+105 RWGKA
-110 ADLNGGSME
+110 SELNGGSME
-119 GFLGT
+119 GFLDT
-124 LQNLGSQVTEIFM
+124 LQNLNNQVTEIFM
-137 KGDSAI
+137 RGDSAI

-162 PLTDILADIADS
+162 PLTAVLGDIADA
-174 TEKAFPDRNQRY
+174 TEKAFPDRQQRY
-186 SYLKQMGF
+186 AYLQQMGF

-204 GGKELS
+204 GGKELRA
-210 STLAAQQGFSQ
+210 TLAAQQGFSQ
-221 KDADAAYKAEQTWIK
+221 KDADAAYKAEQTWLK
-236 AQQRLEKLTRE
+236 AQQRLEKMTRD

-348 DEELRKLQGDNYMG
+348 DEALREIQGENYMG
-362 PTLENKGH
+362 PTVANKPGTSVAERH
-370 DMSGVNDSSPARRNR
+370 N
-385 NPGNINFAGQKG
+385 NPGNLVFAGQRG
-397 ATKNGRFAKFETVEA
+397 ATVGETVAGHTFARFKSTEEGVAALYRQLQLYQKRGIDTLTEVMGVYAPEGANNTSAYIKALSKATGLDPNQQLNFGDPATAAAMIRGISQHEA
-412 GVAQM
+412 GKSYLNDQ
-417 YKQLAKYEREGRN
+417 QIL
-430 TIEKIISRW
+430 S
-439 APESENGSET
+439 
-449 EAYIREVSKRMGI
+449 GI
-462 DRNAQ
+462 N
-467 ISMANPAQAAS
+467 
-478 LISAMAK
+478 
-485 QESGWSLTDRQLW
+485 
-498 GGIGQAHPMTQA
+498 
-510 GAMSGVSMAQGGGGG
+510 MAQGGGGG
-525 SQSISI
+525 SSSVSI
-531 GQITVNT
+531 GQITVQT
-538 AAKDARGVAAELKG
+538 QATDARGIASGLKS

>member
-87 ANLYRLSQNLDI
+87 ANLSRLSKNLNI
-99 SADTLH
+99 SADTMH
-105 RWGRA
+105 RWGKA
-110 ADLNGGSME
+110 SELNGGSME

-124 LQNLGSQVTEIFM
+124 LQNLNNQVTEIFM

-162 PLTDILADIADS
+162 PLTAVLGDIADA
-174 TEKAFPDRNQRY
+174 TEKAFPDRQQRY
-186 SYLKQMGF
+186 AYLQQMGF

-204 GGKELS
+204 GGKELRG
-210 STLAAQQGFSQ
+210 TLAAQQGFSQ
-221 KDADAAYKAEQTWIK
+221 KDADAAYRAEQTWIK

-253 PSLERLAESFVKM
+253 PSLERLADSFVKM
-266 AEVIIPPLSKAVEIF
+266 AEVIIPPLSEAVEIF

-311 GGIASLSATMAGLAA
+311 GGLAGVATKLASMAAS
-326 GAASLAAPLGFL
+326 AASLAAPLGFL

-348 DEELRKLQGDNYMG
+348 DEELRKLQGENYMG
-362 PTLENKGH
+362 PTVANKPGTSVAERH
-370 DMSGVNDSSPARRNR
+370 N
-385 NPGNINFAGQKG
+385 NPGNLVFAGQRG
-397 ATKNGRFAKFETVEA
+397 ATVGETVAGHTFARFQSTEEGVAALYRQLQLYQKRGIDTLTEIMGVYAPEGSNDTSAYIKALSNTTGLDPNQRLNFGDPATAAAMIRGISQHEA
-412 GVAQM
+412 G
-417 YKQLAKYEREGRN
+417 R
-430 TIEKIISRW
+430 
-439 APESENGSET
+439 
-449 EAYIREVSKRMGI
+449 AYLNDQQILSGI
-462 DRNAQ
+462 
-467 ISMANPAQAAS
+467 
-478 LISAMAK
+478 
-485 QESGWSLTDRQLW
+485 
-498 GGIGQAHPMTQA
+498 
-510 GAMSGVSMAQGGGGG
+510 SMAQGGGVG
-525 SQSISI
+525 SSSVSI
-531 GQITVNT
+531 GQITVQT
-538 AAKDARGVAAELKG
+538 QATDARGIAAGLKG
-552 EIVRQFDAGLR
+552 EVVRQFDAGLR

>member
-63 IKFFAVL
+63 LKFFAVL

-81 DVVSTG
+81 DVVTTG
-87 ANLYRLSQNLDI
+87 ANLSRLSKNLNI
-99 SADTLH
+99 SADTMH
-105 RWGRA
+105 RWGKA
-110 ADLNGGSME
+110 SELNGGSME

-124 LQNLGSQVTEIFM
+124 LQSLGNQVTEIFM

-186 SYLKQMGF
+186 AYLKQMGF

-204 GGKELS
+204 GGKELR

-221 KDADAAYKAEQTWIK
+221 KDADVAYKAEQTWIK

-311 GGIASLSATMAGLAA
+311 GGLATLAGTMAGLAA
-326 GAASLAAPLGFL
+326 SAASLAAPLGFL
-338 LYSGGLNKGE
+338 LYSGGLNEGE
-348 DEELRKLQGDNYMG
+348 DAALRELQGENYMG
-362 PTLENKGH
+362 PTVANKPGTSVAERH
-370 DMSGVNDSSPARRNR
+370 N
-385 NPGNINFAGQKG
+385 NPGNLVFAGQRG
-397 ATKNGRFAKFETVEA
+397 AEVGETVAGHTFAKFKSTEA
-412 GVAQM
+412 GIAAL
-417 YKQLAKYEREGRN
+417 YRQLQLYQKRGIDTLTEVMGVY
-430 TIEKIISRW
+430 
-439 APESENGSET
+439 APEGANNTG
-449 EAYIREVSKRMGI
+449 AYIKALSKSTGLDPNQQLNFGDPSTAAAMIRGI
-462 DRNAQ
+462 SQHEAGKSYLSDQQ
-467 ISMANPAQAAS
+467 I
-478 LISAMAK
+478 L
-485 QESGWSLTDRQLW
+485 SG
-498 GGIGQAHPMTQA
+498 I
-510 GAMSGVSMAQGGGGG
+510 SMAQGGVGG

-531 GQITVNT
+531 GQITVQT
-538 AAKDARGVAAELKG
+538 QAKDARGIAAAMKG
-552 EIVRQFDAGLR
+552 ELVRQFDGGMQ

>member
-19 FQQGMK
+19 FQKGMK

-63 IKFFAVL
+63 IKFFAAL

-162 PLTDILADIADS
+162 PLTDILADIADA

-194 DEGTINLIAK
+194 DEGTVNLLVK
-204 GGKELS
+204 GGKELRNVI
-210 STLAAQQGFSQ
+210 AAQQEYSD
-221 KDADAAYKAEQTWIK
+221 KDNKAAFEAEQTWIK
-236 AQQRLEKLTRE
+236 AQQRLEKLTRD
-247 LVIKVL
+247 LVIQIL
-253 PSLERLAESFVKM
+253 PSLERLIETFVKFV
-266 AEVIIPPLSKAVEIF
+266 EVIIPPLSKAVEIF
-281 AELDEKTDGWSTSLI
+281 AELDEKTEGWSTALL
-296 LALATLRLLGGSAVI
+296 LALATLRLIGGSAVI
-311 GGIASLSATMAGLAA
+311 GGLASLSGIIAGLAA
-326 GAASLAAPLGFL
+326 GAAALAAPLGFL
-338 LYSGGLNKGE
+338 LYAGGLSKGE
-348 DEELRKLQGDNYMG
+348 DEELRKLQGKNYMG
-362 PTLENKGH
+362 PTVANKPGTSVAERH
-370 DMSGVNDSSPARRNR
+370 N
-385 NPGNINFAGQKG
+385 NPGNLVFAGQRG
-397 ATKNGRFAKFETVEA
+397 ATVGETVAGHTFAKFQSTEEGVAALYRQLQLYQKRGIDTLTEIMGVYAPEGDNNTGAYINALSKTTGLNPNQQLNFGDPATAAAMIRGISQHEA
-412 GVAQM
+412 GKSYLNDQ
-417 YKQLAKYEREGRN
+417 QIL
-430 TIEKIISRW
+430 S
-439 APESENGSET
+439 
-449 EAYIREVSKRMGI
+449 GI
-462 DRNAQ
+462 N
-467 ISMANPAQAAS
+467 
-478 LISAMAK
+478 
-485 QESGWSLTDRQLW
+485 
-498 GGIGQAHPMTQA
+498 
-510 GAMSGVSMAQGGGGG
+510 MAQGGGGG
-525 SQSISI
+525 SSSVSI
-531 GQITVNT
+531 GQITINT
-538 AAKDARGVAAELKG
+538 PATDSRGLASGLKG

>member
-87 ANLYRLSQNLDI
+87 ANLSRLSKNLNI
-99 SADTLH
+99 SADTMH
-105 RWGRA
+105 RWGKA
-110 ADLNGGSME
+110 SELNGGSME

-204 GGKELS
+204 GGKELR

-266 AEVIIPPLSKAVEIF
+266 AEVIIPPLSQAVEIF
-281 AELDEKTDGWSTSLI
+281 ADLDDKTDGWSTSLL

-338 LYSGGLNKGE
+338 LYSGALNKGE

-362 PTLENKGH
+362 PTTANSKGGTVAERH
-370 DMSGVNDSSPARRNR
+370 N
-385 NPGNINFAGQKG
+385 NPGNLVFAGQRG
-397 ATKNGRFAKFETVEA
+397 ATKGETVAGHTFAKFKSTEEGISALYRQLQLFQQRGVDTLTEVMGVYAPKESNDTAAYIKALSKSTGLDPNQQLNFGDPATAAAMIRGISQHEA
-412 GVAQM
+412 GKSYLNDQ
-417 YKQLAKYEREGRN
+417 QIL
-430 TIEKIISRW
+430 S
-439 APESENGSET
+439 
-449 EAYIREVSKRMGI
+449 GI
-462 DRNAQ
+462 N
-467 ISMANPAQAAS
+467 
-478 LISAMAK
+478 
-485 QESGWSLTDRQLW
+485 
-498 GGIGQAHPMTQA
+498 
-510 GAMSGVSMAQGGGGG
+510 MAQGGGGG
-525 SQSISI
+525 SSSVSI
-531 GQITVNT
+531 GQITINT
-538 AAKDARGVAAELKG
+538 QATDARGVASGLRG
-552 EIVRQFDAGLR
+552 EIVRQHDAGLR

>member
-35 KNTDRVG
+35 KKTDRVG

-70 TAGKGLINFTR
+70 TAGRGLINFTR
-81 DVVSTG
+81 DVVTTG
-87 ANLYRLSQNLDI
+87 ANLSRLSKNLNI
-99 SADTLH
+99 SADTMH
-105 RWGRA
+105 RWGKA
-110 ADLNGGSME
+110 SELNGGSME
-119 GFLGT
+119 GFLGA
-124 LQNLGSQVTEIFM
+124 LQDLNGQITEIQM
-137 KGDSAI
+137 AGTSSMV
-143 TPYLRQLG
+143 PYFRQLG
-151 VSVTDAAGKAK
+151 VSIVDAAGNAK
-162 PLTDILADIADS
+162 SSVKIYEDVADAVGKIYKNQNERYAYLKRMGIAD
-174 TEKAFPDRNQRY
+174 
-186 SYLKQMGF
+186 
-194 DEGTINLIAK
+194 EGLVNLMAK
-204 GGKELS
+204 GGKELRA
-210 STLAAQQGFSQ
+210 TLAAQQGFSQ

-236 AQQRLEKLTRE
+236 AQQRLEKMTRD

-311 GGIASLSATMAGLAA
+311 GGIASLSATIAGLAA

-338 LYSGGLNKGE
+338 LHSGGLNKGE
-348 DEELRKLQGDNYMG
+348 DEEIRKLQGDNYMG
-362 PTLENKGH
+362 PTVANKPGTSVPERH
-370 DMSGVNDSSPARRNR
+370 N
-385 NPGNINFAGQKG
+385 NPGAMIFAGQRG
-397 ATKNGRFAKFETVEA
+397 ATKGETINGHTFARFKSTEEGVAALYRQLQLYQKRGIDTLTEIMGVYAPEGSNDTSAYIKALSKTTGLDPNQQLNFGDPATAAAMIRGISQHEA
-412 GVAQM
+412 GKSYLSDQ
-417 YKQLAKYEREGRN
+417 QIL
-430 TIEKIISRW
+430 S
-439 APESENGSET
+439 
-449 EAYIREVSKRMGI
+449 GI
-462 DRNAQ
+462 
-467 ISMANPAQAAS
+467 
-478 LISAMAK
+478 
-485 QESGWSLTDRQLW
+485 
-498 GGIGQAHPMTQA
+498 
-510 GAMSGVSMAQGGGGG
+510 SMAQGGGGG
-525 SQSISI
+525 SQSVSI

-538 AAKDARGVAAELKG
+538 AAKDARGIASGLKG

>member
-35 KNTDRVG
+35 KKTDRVG

-81 DVVSTG
+81 DVVTTG
-87 ANLYRLSQNLDI
+87 ANLSRLSKNLNI
-99 SADTLH
+99 SADTMH
-105 RWGRA
+105 RWGKA
-110 ADLNGGSME
+110 SELNGGSME

-143 TPYLRQLG
+143 TPYLRELRVG
-151 VSVTDAAGKAK
+151 VTDAAEKAK
-162 PLTDILADIADS
+162 PLTDILADIAYAA
-174 TEKAFPDRNQRY
+174 EKAFPDRQQRY
-186 SYLKQMGF
+186 AYLQQMGF
-194 DEGTINLIAK
+194 DEGTLNLLVK
-204 GGKELS
+204 GGKELR

-221 KDADAAYKAEQTWIK
+221 KNADAAYEAEQTWIK

-247 LVIKVL
+247 LVVKVL

-266 AEVIIPPLSKAVEIF
+266 AEVIIPPLSEAVEIF

-311 GGIASLSATMAGLAA
+311 GGLAGVATKLASMAASAV
-326 GAASLAAPLGFL
+326 SLAAPLGFL

-348 DEELRKLQGDNYMG
+348 DEELRKLQGEHYMG
-362 PTLENKGH
+362 PTVANKPGTSVAERH
-370 DMSGVNDSSPARRNR
+370 N
-385 NPGNINFAGQKG
+385 NPGNLVFAGQRG
-397 ATKNGRFAKFETVEA
+397 ATVGETVAGHTFARFQSTEEGVAALYRQLQLYQKRGIDTLTEIMGVYAPEGSNDTSAYIKALSKTTGLDPNQQLNFGDPATAAAMIRGISQHEA
-412 GVAQM
+412 GRSYLNDQ
-417 YKQLAKYEREGRN
+417 QIL
-430 TIEKIISRW
+430 S
-439 APESENGSET
+439 
-449 EAYIREVSKRMGI
+449 GI
-462 DRNAQ
+462 
-467 ISMANPAQAAS
+467 
-478 LISAMAK
+478 
-485 QESGWSLTDRQLW
+485 
-498 GGIGQAHPMTQA
+498 
-510 GAMSGVSMAQGGGGG
+510 SMAQGVGGG
-525 SQSISI
+525 SSSVSI
-531 GQITVNT
+531 GQITVQT
-538 AAKDARGVAAELKG
+538 QATDARGIASGLKS

>member
-19 FQQGMK
+19 FLKGIKLTDKELEDLSKKQAEQDKK
-25 DTEKGLSDTR
+25 DKER
-35 KNTDRVG
+35 KKELERAIDGTKR
-42 KQIAASGKDAAEFF
+42 AAIRFL
-56 GQMQRSA
+56 
-63 IKFFAVL
+63 AVM
-70 TAGKGLINFTR
+70 TAGAGLVSFTKN
-81 DVVSTG
+81 VVSTG
-87 ANLYRLSQNLDI
+87 ANLSRLSKNLNI
-99 SADTLH
+99 SADTMH
-105 RWGRA
+105 RWGKA
-110 ADLNGGSME
+110 SELNGGSME

-204 GGKELS
+204 GGKELR

-247 LVIKVL
+247 MVIKVL
-253 PSLERLAESFVKM
+253 PSLERLADSFVKM

-296 LALATLRLLGGSAVI
+296 LALATLRLIGGSSVI
-311 GGIASLSATMAGLAA
+311 GGLVGLSTTLAGMAA
-326 GAASLAAPLGFL
+326 GAASLLAPLGAM
-338 LYSGGLNKGE
+338 LYSGKLNSNE
-348 DEELRKLQGDNYMG
+348 DEALKQLYGENYMG
-362 PTLENKGH
+362 PTVANKPGTSVAERH
-370 DMSGVNDSSPARRNR
+370 N
-385 NPGNINFAGQKG
+385 NPGNLVFAGQRG
-397 ATKNGRFAKFETVEA
+397 ATVGETVAGHTFAKFQSTEEGVAALYRQLQLYQKRGIDTLTEIMGVYAPEGANNTGAYINALSKTTGLDPNQQLNFGDPATAAAMIRGISQHEA
-412 GVAQM
+412 GKSYLNDQ
-417 YKQLAKYEREGRN
+417 QIL
-430 TIEKIISRW
+430 S
-439 APESENGSET
+439 
-449 EAYIREVSKRMGI
+449 GI
-462 DRNAQ
+462 N
-467 ISMANPAQAAS
+467 
-478 LISAMAK
+478 
-485 QESGWSLTDRQLW
+485 
-498 GGIGQAHPMTQA
+498 
-510 GAMSGVSMAQGGGGG
+510 MAQGGGGG
-525 SQSISI
+525 SSSVSI
-531 GQITVNT
+531 GQITIQT
-538 AAKDARGVAAELKG
+538 PATDARGIASGLKG
-552 EIVRQFDAGLR
+552 EIVRQFDAGIR